1 MDMSSKKEK
10 ELWAGVM
17 RIVSWL
23 DNNWRWIHTNDFEN
37 EEKAMDAVE
46 VYYTVLNTI
55 EMLGGDWQR
64 DENGRHNVFIV
75 GVGGKAESE

>member
-1 MDMSSKKEK
+1 MSSKKEK
-10 ELWAGVM
+10 ELRAGVM

-46 VYYTVLNTI
+46 VTI
-55 EMLGGDWQR
+55 R
-64 DENGRHNVFIV
+64 
-75 GVGGKAESE
+75 S

>member
-1 MDMSSKKEK
+1 MSSKKEK
-10 ELWAGVM
+10 ELRAGVM

-37 EEKAMDAVE
+37 EEKTMDAVE
-46 VYYTVLNTI
+46 VYHTVLNTI

-64 DENGRHNVFIV
+64 DENGRHKVFIV